1 MNKLASL
8 DLLKGFEAAARHLSF
23 TQAAAEL
30 CVTQSA
36 VSRQIKTLEDQLGV
50 ALFQRRNRALL
61 LTDAGQI
68 LHRTAAEMLRLLAEA
83 TERITQE
90 SPGRLLT
97 VSTTVSF
104 ASLWLVP
111 RLVNFRRRHPDID
124 VRISANNEMVNL
136 QRQRIDLAVR
146 FCEPKAA
153 PAGAIPLA
161 REEVFPVCSPALLRD
176 RARPLRK
183 PADLA
188 RHVLLHLDDAA
199 SSWPWFNWAEW
210 LQEMGVPELK
220 PAGALRFSH
229 YDQLI
234 RAAID
239 GEGIAL
245 GRNPLVMEPLRRKQ
259 LVTPFARKAISSRE
273 YYILLAPES
282 ANRKAVADF
291 TAWLMEEV
299 RQDSGIL
306 HDGGAANETRR
317 KRRLSRMT

>member
-1 MNKLASL
+1 MINRRITSL

-23 TQAAAEL
+23 TKAAAEL

-36 VSRQIKTLEDQLGV
+36 VSRQIKALEDQLGV
-50 ALFQRRNRALL
+50 TLFQRRNRSLL

-68 LHRTAAEMLRLLAEA
+68 LSRTATEMLRLLAEA
-83 TERITQE
+83 TDRLTQE
-90 SPGRLLT
+90 SPERLLT
-97 VSTTVSF
+97 VTTTVSF

-111 RLVNFRRRHPDID
+111 RLVKFRKLHPDID

-136 QRQRIDLAVR
+136 QRQRIDLAIR

-176 RARPLRK
+176 RARPLRR
-183 PADLA
+183 PEDLS

-199 SSWPWFNWAEW
+199 SRWPWFSWAEW
-210 LQEMGVPELK
+210 LGEMGVPEQK
-220 PAGALRFSH
+220 PAGALHFSH

-245 GRNPLVMEPLRRKQ
+245 GRNPLVTEPLRKKQ
-259 LVTPFARKAISSRE
+259 LVAPFDRKAISSRE
-273 YYILLAPES
+273 YYVMVAPEA

-299 RQDSGIL
+299 HLDAGIL
-306 HDGGAANETRR
+306 HGGRAPR
-317 KRRLSRMT
+317 

>member
-1 MNKLASL
+1 MNKAQLASL

-23 TQAAAEL
+23 TKAAAEL
-30 CVTQSA
+30 FVTQSA
-36 VSRQIKTLEDQLGV
+36 ISRQIKALEDQLGV

-68 LHRTAAEMLRLLAEA
+68 LFRTASEMLRLLAE
-83 TERITQE
+83 TTDRLTQDA
-90 SPGRLLT
+90 PGRMLT
-97 VSTTVSF
+97 VTTTVSF

-111 RLVNFRRRHPDID
+111 RLVNFRKRHPDID

-136 QRQRIDLAVR
+136 QRQRIDLAIR

-161 REEVFPVCSPALLRD
+161 REEVFPVCSPVLMRD

-183 PADLA
+183 PEDLA

-199 SSWPWFNWAEW
+199 SSWPWFNWGEW
-210 LQEMGVPELK
+210 LEEMGVPGLK

-239 GEGIAL
+239 GEGVAL

-259 LVTPFARKAISSRE
+259 LAAPFDRKAVSSRE
-273 YYILLAPES
+273 YYLLASPES
-282 ANRKAVADF
+282 ASRKAVADF
-291 TAWLMEEV
+291 MAWLMEEV
-299 RQDSGIL
+299 RLDSGIL
-306 HDGGAANETRR
+306 HGGRAKTG
-317 KRRLSRMT
+317 KR